1 VTLSTVPASSSVATT
16 EPRRNL
22 LRRNRDFRLLFVGEV
37 AGKYG
42 SSVTGLA
49 LPLIAVT
56 VLHTGAFQV
65 SALTAA
71 AWLPW
76 LLFGLP
82 VGAWVDRLRR
92 RIVMLS
98 SAAASLLLYLTVPIA
113 AALGLL
119 SYLQLML
126 VALGAGTATVFF
138 QTAYTAYLPTLV
150 AESDRAEGNA
160 KLQGSAQAAQIVG
173 LGTGGTLAQLFGA
186 VDSLLANTAT
196 FVISLLCT
204 ATIRQRETP
213 VTAAERKR
221 PTLLSEVR
229 EGLRIVTR
237 DRWLRTF
244 LLNGAVANLAL
255 TAYQSIQ
262 VIFLLNRVG
271 LPENALG
278 ALIGAASAGGILGA
292 LVARR
297 VGAAIGT
304 ARAVLLFQLGLP
316 MLVLLIPLTGR
327 GAGML
332 CYLVGGAA
340 VSAGVVAGNVLRATF
355 TQGYVPTEL
364 LGRITASSSFL
375 NYSLMPLGALLGGA
389 LATGLGV
396 LPAMWLT
403 CAGLPLAALILWF
416 SPLRRHRDL
425 PTGSITP

>member
-1 VTLSTVPASSSVATT
+1 MKTAAAPLDTSWAVTG
-16 EPRRNL
+16 PRRSL
-22 LRRNRDFRLLFVGEV
+22 LRRHRDFRLLFVGEV

-56 VLHTGAFQV
+56 DLHAGAFAV
-65 SALTAA
+65 SALPAA
-71 AWLPW
+71 SWLPW
-76 LLFGLP
+76 LLIGLP
-82 VGAWVDRLRR
+82 VGAWVDRMRR
-92 RIVMLS
+92 RTVMLA
-98 SAAASLLLYLTVPIA
+98 SAAASLLLYLSIPIT

-119 SYLQLML
+119 SYLQLL
-126 VALGAGTATVFF
+126 VVALCAGTATVFF
-138 QTAYTAYLPTLV
+138 QTAYTAYLPSLV
-150 AESDRAEGNA
+150 AEPDRAEGNA
-160 KLQGSAQAAQIVG
+160 KLQGSASAAQILG
-173 LGTGGTLAQLFGA
+173 LGTGGTIAQVFGA

-196 FVISLLCT
+196 FLVSLLCT
-204 ATIRQRETP
+204 ASIEQREA
-213 VTAAERKR
+213 VAAADERR
-221 PTLLSEVR
+221 RRTLLGEVR
-229 EGLRIVTR
+229 EGLRIVGR
-237 DRWLRTF
+237 DRWLRCF
-244 LLNGAVANLAL
+244 MIYGATANLAL

-262 VIFLLNRVG
+262 VLFLLNRAQ
-271 LPENALG
+271 LPESALG
-278 ALIGAASAGGILGA
+278 TLIGAASVGGILGA

-304 ARAVLLFQLGLP
+304 ARALLLFLLGLP
-316 MLVLLIPLTGR
+316 TLVLLIPLTGP

-332 CYLVGGAA
+332 CYLLGGAA

-355 TQGYVPTEL
+355 TQSYVPTEL